1 MGISGWLADNSF
13 NLLSAVGI
21 IGGLWFT
28 AIAFRS
34 ETKTRRVANLL
45 SVTANHRE
53 IWKLYLNDKQLVRVL
68 DPVADTRNQP
78 ITPAERLFVVM
89 MILHINTVYSA
100 TQNELVVKLE
110 GWRRDIAD
118 FLSLPIP
125 RDVWEKIKASQNDDF
140 AAFVEACRNWK

>member
-1 MGISGWLADNSF
+1 
-13 NLLSAVGI
+13 VGI

-28 AIAFRS
+28 AISFRS

-53 IWKLYLNDKQLVRVL
+53 IWKLFLGDKQFARVL
-68 DPVADTRNQP
+68 DPRADTRNQP

-89 MILHINTVYSA
+89 MILHINTVHSA

-125 RDVWEKIKASQNDDF
+125 RDVWENIKATQNDDF